1 MTRTT
6 RSLILTA
13 GAMTAAAASPAL
25 AQTHS
30 WNNPSGGAWHSLT
43 NWTPFG
49 IPNSAAASVN
59 FTLGGFYT
67 VDIAGADVE
76 VNGFDI
82 ANPGARVRVH
92 PGHSLTTHDAF
103 MGVEGTLL
111 IGDAGVSD
119 PAQATWL
126 VAADTLLLGSG
137 SVRLDV
143 KTTGN
148 LPTPTHLVQIKHA
161 DALDPSTLTIGP
173 DMTILGR
180 GRFELPVIN
189 NGRILADADREHLVM
204 QTGQSK
210 PLHNT
215 GTIIARDGGQ
225 ITIASFTSNDL
236 SATQSATGRLLAD
249 GGVIHL
255 DTTLTGGLLDSA
267 NDGAIEGGNYGGISQ
282 ATILGRLNV
291 GSDHFSIDTPG
302 VTNNGWIALEADF
315 DDPRQ
320 EVLYITGDVR
330 IDGEGV
336 VYCEGGFGNAQVGI
350 RADQNSDATLTL
362 GAGQML
368 IGKAE
373 IAVDTT
379 IEGVFSPGYDV
390 TELTDELSHWQIGDC
405 TLTLAAGST
414 TMLQIM
420 NDFESSNDRIEP
432 GFNADWSEIVLGG
445 TLIVEDLRGGLEA
458 GESLKIIDLHS
469 VVGEFDQAILPYGY
483 TLTYEPT
490 SVTLHRSAQ
499 CVADMALPFGV
510 LDFADVLAF
519 LTAFGNEHASADLAH
534 PAYTFDFAD
543 VLAFLSSFGAGCP

>member
-1 MTRTT
+1 MTSAART
-6 RSLILTA
+6 LALTA
-13 GAMTAAAASPAL
+13 GLLASGTASPAF

-30 WNNPSGGAWHSLT
+30 WNNPAGGLWHSLT

-49 IPNSAAASVN
+49 IPNSASASVN
-59 FTLGGFYT
+59 FTLGGGYT
-67 VDIAGADVE
+67 VDITGADVE

-82 ANPGARVRVH
+82 ANPAARVRVH

-111 IGDAGVSD
+111 IGDPGVSD

-143 KTTGN
+143 KTTGS
-148 LPTPTHLVQIKHA
+148 LPTPTHLAQIKHA

-204 QTGQSK
+204 QTGQSR

-215 GTIIARDGGQ
+215 GTIIARDGGE
-225 ITIASFTSNDL
+225 ITIASFSSNDL
-236 SATQSATGRLLAD
+236 SATQSPTGRLLAD

-267 NDGAIEGGNYGGISQ
+267 NDGAIEGGNYGGI
-282 ATILGRLNV
+282 ADCTILGRLHV

-302 VTNNGWIALEADF
+302 VTNNGWIALEADL
-315 DDPRQ
+315 DDPQQ
-320 EVLYITGDVR
+320 EVLYINGDVR

-336 VYCEGGFGNAQVGI
+336 VYCESGFGNAQVGI
-350 RADQNSDATLTL
+350 RPDEGSEATLTL
-362 GAGQML
+362 GVGQML

-373 IAVDTT
+373 IAVETT

-390 TELTDELSHWQIGDC
+390 TELTDELSHWQIRDC
-405 TLTLAAGST
+405 TLTLADGST
-414 TMLQIM
+414 TMLQVL
-420 NDFESSNDRIEP
+420 NDFESTNDRIVP
-432 GFNADWSEIVLGG
+432 GFSADWSGIVLGG

-469 VVGEFDQAILPYGY
+469 VVGQFDNAVLPYGY

-499 CVADMALPFGV
+499 CVADLAMPFGTLDFADV
-510 LDFADVLAF
+510 VAFLTAFGSEHASADLAHPSYVFDFADVLAF
-519 LTAFGNEHASADLAH
+519 LT
-534 PAYTFDFAD
+534 
-543 VLAFLSSFGAGCP
+543 SFGAGCP